1 MCRVECCTNLVSFF
15 LVGLLPDMQK
25 NGSLEHSRCLFKM
38 GKLNRSTVV
47 HSVNKDAP
55 KSTPLSE
62 SKVSYFN
69 KLKETWYVLQLCVLD
84 CFSHFESKLFLLCLA
99 KFQRLF
105 NTLLTCSVITFCVS
119 NFVPFINTLHING
132 NSLLCMSHFETVQSY
147 QSQSVQWCINL
158 ERLYL
163 SKPRLTW
170 VNFVLPM
177 FKF

>member
-25 NGSLEHSRCLFKM
+25 NGSHEHSRCLFKM

-69 KLKETWYVLQLCVLD
+69 KLKET
-84 CFSHFESKLFLLCLA
+84 
-99 KFQRLF
+99 
-105 NTLLTCSVITFCVS
+105 
-119 NFVPFINTLHING
+119 
-132 NSLLCMSHFETVQSY
+132 
-147 QSQSVQWCINL
+147 
-158 ERLYL
+158 
-163 SKPRLTW
+163 
-170 VNFVLPM
+170 
-177 FKF
+177 